1 MRATWPPWFEPR
13 LPTAEECS
21 PPCVLA
27 ERASRD
33 PQGIFVV
40 LEDGSAW
47 SNQDMLDRVRETARR
62 LQTIGLVSGERL
74 LLWLPNGPELL
85 RYLLAAWALALT
97 PVPINVALRGS
108 PLGRVLDVADT
119 PVMVSMRDCWRVS
132 MSSRPIELPV
142 LQYRR
147 DRWPRARSDG
157 GAVAASNQSSIP
169 SDSPVPQFMLRQPWD
184 VAAILFSSGTTGAA
198 KGVMTPFA
206 QLWSLGRV
214 FYGLLERNDRMLL
227 MYPLFHVAAL
237 GALFGTLAA
246 GATFALTESFRASEF
261 FDVVRRTGATSAPGL
276 GRTFID
282 VLNKLP
288 RRPDDADNPF
298 RIINVQSVN
307 AAVREFSERFGCEV
321 FATYSMT
328 ETSGVCVGVPSAIKD
343 GSIGRP
349 RSGIEVR
356 LVDEH
361 DIEVP
366 VGEAGEVILR
376 AELPWVLNSGYFQDA
391 KQTAEAWRNGWFH
404 TGDVARQDSDGD
416 LFFLDRSNDVIRR
429 RSENIS
435 SIEIEAE
442 VRQWPQVQDAAA
454 VGVETAAGEEE
465 ILLIVAPMPETAI
478 DPTELLRFLIARLPH
493 FMVPRFVRIVRE
505 LPKTQTNRV
514 QKSELRKAGITPD
527 CWDREAAGI
536 RVRRDRL

>member
-1 MRATWPPWFEPR
+1 
-13 LPTAEECS
+13 
-21 PPCVLA
+21 VLA

-119 PVMVSMRDCWRVS
+119 PVMVCHARLLARLDELTPDRISRF
-132 MSSRPIELPV
+132 SSIVVIDGLE
-142 LQYRR
+142 
-147 DRWPRARSDG
+147 RA
-157 GAVAASNQSSIP
+157 ATAALSPLRTESSIP